1 MCRTS
6 HREDALV
13 QEAEGR
19 SKAWYHGVW
28 IVVSLEGA
36 GGDASTGWVGQVWS
50 MQAECSGGGGWRRGA
65 RGAAEP
71 LYLLS
76 PAPSTLFTSG
86 SGVPAEPHSCST
98 LFTHGRLG
106 LAFCTTEIWQVCES

>member
-1 MCRTS
+1 MGGAGLE
-6 HREDALV
+6 HA
-13 QEAEGR
+13 G
-19 SKAWYHGVW
+19 GVLW
-28 IVVSLEGA
+28 RGKGGA
-36 GGDASTGWVGQVWS
+36 GGQ
-50 MQAECSGGGGWRRGA
+50 GA
-65 RGAAEP
+65 LP
-71 LYLLS
+71 SLYLLS